1 VTGVAGTGGAGVSR
15 RPSGGLEA
23 LLFPGTLPMA
33 LIEVEHDIVEIL
45 ETPGFG
51 LSEGEL
57 VEEAWRKSAAEGK
70 AEGVV
75 LPAEESSVGPK
86 LGDVGGDAVGVLHVK
101 GVELKLGRGD
111 LVGISEERL
120 ELVLK
125 LRPGVENR
133 VGDLERERLEPV
145 GRNAGQV

>member
-1 VTGVAGTGGAGVSR
+1 
-15 RPSGGLEA
+15 
-23 LLFPGTLPMA
+23 MA

-133 VGDLERERLEPV
+133 VD
-145 GRNAGQV
+145 